1 LQIFCVTNKC
11 ARDLKK
17 IKWCS
22 FTKINGYQ
30 QQKKR
35 KKKKKESERQ
45 TKNVIIKGVYCNIV
59 QNQHESMMRRTLHL
73 D

>member
-1 LQIFCVTNKC
+1 MVF
-11 ARDLKK
+11 
-17 IKWCS
+17 
-22 FTKINGYQ
+22 FTKIDGYQ
-30 QQKKR
+30 PKKKR
-35 KKKKKESERQ
+35 KRSERQ